1 MAHERILV
9 VDDDE
14 GVRWALEKALAREG
28 YDPVL
33 APTADEGMAL
43 AEAGG
48 IACVLMDIRMP
59 GGDGLEALRQ
69 IRAHDPSL
77 PIIMMTAFGSLQAAV
92 EAMKLGA
99 YDYITKPFDFDELE
113 ILIRRVLEVR
123 SLLDEVARLREGL
136 QVRQE
141 QGILVGLGPGMQEV
155 FKTIGR
161 VAGSDLTV
169 LIRGESG
176 TGKELVARAIHLN
189 SRRQRMAFIPVNC
202 AAIPRDLLESDL
214 FGHERGAFT
223 GATAPRRG
231 KFELAHGGTIFLD
244 EIGDMDLSLQ
254 AKILR
259 VLEDRKIERL
269 GGETSHQ
276 VDVRIIAATH
286 QDLEARVGQQSF
298 RQDLLYRLAVV
309 PVHLPPLRER
319 REDLPALVE
328 HFLRRSADDE
338 GGASKVLSAS
348 ALQVLLAHEWPGNVR
363 ELENAIKRACILAPT
378 ELILPE
384 HLPATLQRQAPAGDD
399 RALPFEKV
407 LGDGIRAEA
416 RRLGPAGAGKLYD
429 YFLGGLE
436 RPLLKYALDLTG
448 GNQLKAAALL
458 GINRNTLRKKLKQ
471 HGLLE
476 GKSSTV

>member
-14 GVRWALEKALAREG
+14 GVRWALDRALAREG
-28 YDPVL
+28 YAPVL
-33 APTADEGMAL
+33 AATAGAAVAEV
-43 AEAGG
+43 EAGG

-59 GGDGLEALRQ
+59 GGDGLAALR
-69 IRAHDPSL
+69 RLREHDPSL
-77 PIIMMTAFGSLQAAV
+77 PVIMMTAFGSLQAAV

-99 YDYITKPFDFDELE
+99 YDYITKPFDFDELA
-113 ILIRRVLEVR
+113 ILVRRALEVR
-123 SLLDEVARLREGL
+123 SLLDELARLREGL
-136 QVRQE
+136 QGRQD
-141 QGILVGLGPGMQEV
+141 QGSLIGSSPAMQAV
-155 FKTIGR
+155 FKTVGR
-161 VAGSDLTV
+161 VASSDLTV

-189 SRRQRMAFIPVNC
+189 SRRQRMPFVPVNC

-231 KFELAHGGTIFLD
+231 KFELAQGGTIFLD
-244 EIGDMDLSLQ
+244 EVGDMDLALQ

-259 VLEDRKIERL
+259 ALEDRKIERL
-269 GGETSHQ
+269 GGEASLE

-286 QDLEARVGQQSF
+286 QDLEARVAQQSF

-309 PVHLPPLRER
+309 PVVLPPLRER
-319 REDLPALVE
+319 REDIPALVE
-328 HFLRRSADDE
+328 HFLRRAAE
-338 GGASKVLSAS
+338 EAGGPPKVISDA
-348 ALQVLLAHEWPGNVR
+348 ALQALLDYDWPGNVR

-378 ELILPE
+378 EIILPE
-384 HLPATLQRQAPAGDD
+384 HLPS
-399 RALPFEKV
+399 ALPHRAPPGRERTLPLDKI
-407 LGDGIRAEA
+407 LAEGIRAEI
-416 RRLGPAGAGKLYD
+416 RRLGPGGAGKLYAH
-429 YFLGGLE
+429 FLGRVE
-436 RPLLKYALDLTG
+436 RPLLKYALDLSG

-476 GKSSTV
+476 GKSSIA